1 MRIANRKVI
10 YYISLVLFFFS
21 TYIFLLPDSVQYYDY
36 LDFFEGIRPLEQW
49 NPDRGFVFSFIL

>member
-36 LDFFEGIRPLEQW
+36 LDFFE
-49 NPDRGFVFSFIL
+49 